1 MSHPFEIFGKY
12 LFTDATMKERLPHPI
27 YKRWKTSLT
36 HEAQLDSKTADAIA
50 HAMKTWA
57 LELGATHYSH
67 WFQPMTG
74 KTAEKHDAFLEP
86 GDDGEPLARFSGKSL
101 IKGETDGS
109 SFPNGG
115 LRATFEARGYTYWD
129 ISSPAFIRNHVLCI
143 PTIFISFNGDS
154 LDKKAPLLKSMDAL
168 SKQSTRLLQLLG
180 EKDVTSVTPVL
191 GQEQEYF
198 LVDQKHY
205 QKRLDL
211 KLTGRTLLGKSPAK
225 GQEAEEHYFGSIPQR
240 VASFMQEVNLELWK
254 LGIYSRVE
262 HNEVAY
268 GQFEIVPIYAPA
280 HIAIDQNQLI
290 MDILK
295 QTAPKHGLA
304 CLLHEK
310 PFANINGSGKHNNW
324 SLVDNLGNNM
334 LDPSENPQDNL
345 RFLLFVCALMKGIDQ
360 YPELLR
366 MASSGAGNDHRL
378 GANEAPP
385 AIISMYVG
393 SDLERL
399 LYFIESGD
407 VKDWTNGNTMHSP
420 LNNLKALPKEAS
432 DRNRTSPFA
441 FTGNKFEF
449 RMVGSSRSAATT
461 NIVLNTLLADALAY
475 ISDEIESS
483 TLTDLK
489 ANALNVCQKII
500 AKHKRI
506 LFSGD
511 GYSENWLIEAK
522 RRGLPNL
529 TSFAESIDS
538 LIEPKSVKLFERH
551 GVFNH
556 KELEARAEIMH
567 EQFIRSITFEAKA
580 LLQMVRTQILPSS
593 VKEVT
598 LHLPLRAA
606 GIAYS
611 VDMVEKFSTWL
622 SQTNHEVNE
631 LEKMLNRANL
641 IANLRERSLFMH
653 QVIRPQLNCIRD
665 IVDSMEGYMSKENY
679 PIPTYTEL
687 LFQLDD

>member
-36 HEAQLDSKTADAIA
+36 HESQLDQKTADAIA

-168 SKQSTRLLQLLG
+168 SKQATRLLNLLG
-180 EKDVTSVTPVL
+180 ETDVTSVTPVL

-198 LVDQKHY
+198 LVDQKHF

-240 VASFMQEVNLELWK
+240 VATYMQEVNLELWK

-268 GQFEIVPIYAPA
+268 GQFEIVPIYAPS

-324 SLVDNLGNNM
+324 SLVDNQGNNL

-475 ISDEIESS
+475 ISDEIETSQ
-483 TLTDLK
+483 LDDLK
-489 ANALNVCQKII
+489 AKALNVCQKII
-500 AKHKRI
+500 ASHKRI

-538 LIEPKSVKLFERH
+538 LIEPKSVELFEQHR
-551 GVFNH
+551 VFNY

-567 EQFIRSITFEAKA
+567 EQFIRAITFEAKA
-580 LLQMVRTQILPSS
+580 LVQMVRTQILPAS

-598 LHLPLRAA
+598 LHLPLATA
-606 GIAYS
+606 EISYS
-611 VDMVEKFSTWL
+611 ADMVEKFSKWL
-622 SQTNHEVNE
+622 SQTNREVNE
-631 LEKMLNRANL
+631 LEKMLERANL
-641 IANLRERSLFMH
+641 IANMRERSLFMH
-653 QVIRPQLNCIRD
+653 QVIRPQLNCIREV
-665 IVDSMEGYMSKENY
+665 VDTMEAYMSKENY